1 MSTNTYQPVDIFCL
15 SYKNEKR
22 RDYITKLFAKQNI
35 PVQFYGGVDYTTDP
49 RIVGRPLDENTKRCW
64 SIMYGHLDMLRL
76 FIEGNKPYGIFCED
90 DIIVRKDFSKH
101 LPQFIENF
109 KELKLDV
116 LLLGCLCSNPEFT
129 KYANFPERHLVHKT
143 EHPFKYYAYDSNPES
158 CVWGTQMYMLHRD
171 QAKFILDKYSDG
183 YADRT
188 IRDKALVH
196 FSADWT
202 ITKEGQKALIYPLVA
217 IEKNDMEYDD
227 AGQGDCR
234 KLCYGIFYSED
245 VFG

>member
-1 MSTNTYQPVDIFCL
+1 MTDQVDIFCL

-22 RDYITKLFAKQNI
+22 KNFITQLFAKQNVS
-35 PVQFYGGVDYTTDP
+35 VQFYAGVDYKTDP
-49 RIVGRPLDENTKRCW
+49 RIVGRHLEENTERCW

-76 FIEGNKPYGIFCED
+76 FIDGNKPYGIFCED
-90 DIIVRKDFSKH
+90 DIIVRKDFSEH
-101 LPQFIENF
+101 LPKFIANF
-109 KELKLDV
+109 KELDLDV
-116 LLLGCLCSNPEFT
+116 LLLSCLCSNPDFS
-129 KYANFPERHLVHKT
+129 KYANFPERPLVNPN

-158 CVWGTQMYMLHRD
+158 CVWGTQMYMLHKD

-188 IRDKALVH
+188 IHDKSLVH

-217 IEKNDMEYDD
+217 IEKNDMEYNDS
-227 AGQGDCR
+227 GQEVCR

-245 VFG
+245 VFDL